1 MSHPYMP
8 LSPCGPQCL
17 DGGEPTVGR
26 AKVVGRLAAAACV
39 LLGAF
44 LVLPFLAL
52 GGRRGREFA
61 GRCVFR
67 ALLGA
72 FGVRLT
78 VSGSLPR
85 SDGRGVLVVT
95 NHISWLDV
103 AALNAVRPMRAMAKT
118 DVRSWPV
125 LGTLIAR
132 AGTVFLDRESLRKLP
147 GAVAE
152 LAKVL
157 RAGSMIYV
165 CPEGTTWCGRG
176 MGKFRPA
183 LFQSA
188 IDAGVPVRPV
198 ALRYHLADGRETP
211 APAFIG
217 DETLIDSVKR
227 VVRLRGLHVD
237 LRVCAE
243 IAPGRAADRRA
254 LAGLTEAAMNT
265 ALGLRV
271 TIPAPRTV
279 WTSSALES
287 ARWTGDHDRT

>member
-1 MSHPYMP
+1 MHPYMP
-8 LSPCGPQCL
+8 LSPCGPHCL
-17 DGGEPTVGR
+17 DGDEPTVGR
-26 AKVVGRLAAAACV
+26 ARVVLRLAAAV
-39 LLGAF
+39 GVVLGAF

-52 GGRRGREFA
+52 IGRRGRELA
-61 GRCVFR
+61 AKLIFR
-67 ALLGA
+67 GLLGA

-78 VSGSLPR
+78 VTGDLPR

-118 DVRSWPV
+118 DLRSWPV

-132 AGTVFLDRESLRKLP
+132 AGTVFLDRESLRALP
-147 GAVAE
+147 GAVDE
-152 LAKVL
+152 LARVL
-157 RAGSMIYV
+157 CDGSMIYV
-165 CPEGTTWCGRG
+165 CPEGTTWCGKG
-176 MGKFRPA
+176 MGRFRPA

-188 IDAGVPVRPV
+188 LDAGVPVRPV
-198 ALRYHLADGRETP
+198 AVRYHLASGRETP

-217 DETLIDSVKR
+217 TETILESMMR
-227 VVRLRGLHVD
+227 VARLRGLHVE

-243 IAPGRAADRRA
+243 IAPGRADDRRS
-254 LAGLTEAAMNT
+254 LAALTEAAMNT

-279 WTSSALES
+279 WTSSAVES
-287 ARWTGDHDRT
+287 ARLAGDHHSG